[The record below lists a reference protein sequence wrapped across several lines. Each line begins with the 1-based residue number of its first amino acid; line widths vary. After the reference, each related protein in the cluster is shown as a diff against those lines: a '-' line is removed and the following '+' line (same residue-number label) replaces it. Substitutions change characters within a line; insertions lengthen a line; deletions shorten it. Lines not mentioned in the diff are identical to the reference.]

1 MNILEE
7 LDTAA
12 LISSK
17 DFHDQLINY
26 LSENPPPLRHHKV
39 VVDLFD
45 LMSTWIKY
53 TSIDIDILDLL
64 EPLEQYSK
72 SQYLTLV
79 GLVKFIAND
88 IPSATDLVKDAILL
102 DNFYAPAN
110 NLLND
115 IEGLGE
121 HDSQIQNEYICGLPF
136 TEMQLKTINSED
148 TMTFCCLQWSPY
160 VMGSIKSKSHED
172 VWNGDGAKEFRK
184 SILEGTFKYCNKRIC
199 SIFNN
204 PKHNMIPRNTINRP
218 EDNYISNPR
227 MASRLRK
234 ASNLLAEQ
242 LRSPQPTHVDRPR
255 HIFIAYDEG
264 CNLAC
269 PSCRTQIKKISSDKK
284 NDMDDLFERVVR
296 PLLTSGPTLLT
307 ASGHGDPLGS
317 THLRDKLSTLNGIQY
332 KDLRINL
339 QTNGLLLNS
348 NGWQTIL
355 PISSNLEDV
364 RISIDAATKDTYEVV
379 RFPGIWDDLMN
390 SLKFTVAKRNELNFR
405 VVINF
410 CIQDFNFREIQ
421 LFAELGNSLNVDRI
435 NFQQLVNWGT
445 YSADDYKQRNVVDPM
460 HPNHREFKELLVSTV
475 SQYSNI
481 QLSSSLPR
489 LLRT

>member
-1 MNILEE
+1 MKILEQ
-7 LDTAA
+7 LDAAA
-12 LISSK
+12 LISS
-17 DFHDQLINY
+17 DEFHDQLIKY
-26 LSENPPPLRHHKV
+26 ISENPPPLRHHKV
-39 VVDLFD
+39 SVDLFD

-53 TSIDIDILDLL
+53 TSVDIDVLKLL

-79 GLVKFIAND
+79 GLVELIANN
-88 IPSATDLVKDAILL
+88 ISSATEYIKAAILA
-102 DNFYAPAN
+102 DNFYAPAH

-160 VMGSIKSKSHED
+160 VMGSIESKNHDD
-172 VWNGDGAKEFRK
+172 VWNGAGAKEFRK
-184 SILEGTFKYCNKRIC
+184 SILNGSYKYCNKRIC

-204 PKHNMIPRNTINRP
+204 AKHNMIPRNSLNRSD
-218 EDNYISNPR
+218 DNQSSNNR
-227 MASRLRK
+227 MATRLRK

-242 LRSPQPTHVDRPR
+242 LNSPEPTHVDRPR

-269 PSCRTQIKKISSDKK
+269 PSCRTHIKKVSRDKK
-284 NDMDDLFERVVR
+284 NEMDDLFERVVR
-296 PLLTSGPTLLT
+296 PLLISGPTLLT

-317 THLRDKLSTLNGIQY
+317 KHLRDKLSSLQGIQY

-348 NGWQTIL
+348 NGWQTISS
-355 PISSNLEDV
+355 ISSNLEDV

-379 RFPGIWDDLMN
+379 RFPGVWEDLMN
-390 SLKFTVAKRNELNFR
+390 SLKVTVAKRNQFNFR

-421 LFAELGNSLNVDRI
+421 LFAELGNALNVDKI
-435 NFQQLVNWGT
+435 NFQHLVNWGT
-445 YSADDYKQRNVVDPM
+445 YSPDDYKRRNVVDPL
-460 HPNHREFKELLVSTV
+460 HPNHREFKELLISTV